1 MKIQIMQ
8 SEFFGTDNSLL
19 LLNTADIDQYFIKK
33 KRYFNKMRLI
43 IFNLK
48 LLPFLKYDIA
58 IEFYKKI
65 KDVFETI

>member
-1 MKIQIMQ
+1 
-8 SEFFGTDNSLL
+8 
-19 LLNTADIDQYFIKK
+19 
-33 KRYFNKMRLI
+33 MRLI

-48 LLPFLKYDIA
+48 SLPFLKYDIA